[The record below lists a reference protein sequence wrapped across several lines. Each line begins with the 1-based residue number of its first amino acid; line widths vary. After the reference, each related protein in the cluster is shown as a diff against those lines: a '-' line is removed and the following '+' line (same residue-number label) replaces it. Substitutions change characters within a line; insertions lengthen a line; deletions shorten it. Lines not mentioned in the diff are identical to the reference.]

1 MGAQRGHENRDDL
14 AGEHPFGDMGQL
26 ILLIVFLVVWVSDS
40 FVLHL
45 SVFLGKY
52 VSLLLRI
59 PVGIVLI
66 GAAAYLAKEGM
77 RIVFG
82 EVRAEPAVITA
93 GVFSRFRHPIYLG
106 CVLIYIGLVIFTLSI
121 LSAVICAIIVMF
133 YHYISKH
140 EERLLLKKFGKEYEQ
155 YMRSVPM
162 WIPRI

>member
-1 MGAQRGHENRDDL
+1 MSAQRGHENRDDL

-26 ILLIVFLVVWVSDS
+26 ILFVVFLVVWVSDS
-40 FVLHL
+40 FVLHI
-45 SVFLGKY
+45 SVFLGRY

-59 PVGIVLI
+59 PVGVAFI
-66 GAAAYLAKEGM
+66 GAAAYLAREGV

-82 EVRAEPAVITA
+82 EVRADPSVITA
-93 GVFSRFRHPIYLG
+93 GVFGRIRHPVYLG
-106 CVLIYIGLVIFTLSI
+106 CILFYVGLVVFTLSV
-121 LSAVICAIIVMF
+121 LSAIICAIIIVF

-140 EERLLLKKFGKEYEQ
+140 EERLLLDRFGKDYEQ

>member
-1 MGAQRGHENRDDL
+1 MSAQRGHENRDDL

-26 ILLIVFLVVWVSDS
+26 ILFVVFLVVWVSDS
-40 FVLHL
+40 FVLHI
-45 SVFLGKY
+45 SVFLGRY

-59 PVGIVLI
+59 PVGVAFI
-66 GAAAYLAKEGM
+66 GAGAYLAREGV

-82 EVRAEPAVITA
+82 EVRADPSVITA
-93 GVFSRFRHPIYLG
+93 GVFGRIRHPVYLG
-106 CVLIYIGLVIFTLSI
+106 CILFYVGLVVFTLSV
-121 LSAVICAIIVMF
+121 LSAIICAIIIVF

-140 EERLLLKKFGKEYEQ
+140 EERLLLDRFGKDYEQ